1 MNFNSIIE
9 NNKDLIESDKRLK
22 EFIDIL
28 YPLYL
33 NDAFEENIALYKNKE
48 DDSIMFEIIFKVK
61 RLYISF
67 EKDNKDIS
75 YGFIFNYN
83 NEFISYSN
91 LLSNINNDYK
101 LLTYQI
107 ANFLNNNE
115 IPQLPKILD

>member
-1 MNFNSIIE
+1 MIKSIIE

-28 YPLYL
+28 SLLYL
-33 NDAFEENIALYKNKE
+33 NDVFKENIALYKNKE
-48 DDSIMFEIIFKVK
+48 DNSIMFEIIFKVK
-61 RLYISF
+61 RVYISF
-67 EKDNKDIS
+67 EKDNKDS
-75 YGFIFNYN
+75 FYGFIFNYN

-107 ANFLNNNE
+107 ANFINNND